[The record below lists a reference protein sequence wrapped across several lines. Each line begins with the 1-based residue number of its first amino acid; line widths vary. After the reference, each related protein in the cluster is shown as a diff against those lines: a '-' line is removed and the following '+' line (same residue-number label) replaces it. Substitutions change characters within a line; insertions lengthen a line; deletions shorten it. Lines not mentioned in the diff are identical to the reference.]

1 LQEIK
6 QDTERARAGLTDTV
20 DQLRSSVADTAS
32 EIRQRISPE
41 NIKAE
46 VSDYVR
52 SRREQFIDNVTTA
65 ARRNPLQAVAVG
77 ASLAYPML
85 RLVRAIPVPILMV
98 GAGLFL
104 AGSKTGQDLTQRA
117 SDAAADFTDKA
128 TRRAHDVRNDF
139 DDALAAARDYGAG
152 KVSDL
157 ADAAST
163 ARGYVSAARNQGAD
177 TVSGLANSAAAK
189 TESVMEGAAAAGS
202 RLSSTADDF
211 RKRAAAAG
219 EAVRQ
224 AASDVRDKTVAAA
237 GTVADAAADMATEA
251 NETAQDAYT
260 RSIAGAR
267 ETAETLRR
275 RSAELSSR
283 AGKTVLDTIQQN
295 PMAVAGIGL
304 LIGGLIASALPRSDL
319 ENKLVGDTSSELKSR
334 LRDAASRGAAVAKDV
349 ATDVYEDVARQADAN
364 GLTPGHMGEALSDL
378 GERVRKVADAAV
390 TTAFEP
396 DQVPSQNFGDMRHG

>member
-1 LQEIK
+1 LQQIK

-20 DQLRSSVADTAS
+20 DQLRNSVSETAS

-46 VSDYVR
+46 VGDYFR
-52 SRREQFIDNVTTA
+52 SRGEHLIDNVTAA

-85 RLVRAIPVPILMV
+85 RLARSIPMPILMV

-104 AGSKTGQDLTQRA
+104 AGSKTGQDLTQKA

-128 TRRAHDVRNDF
+128 ARRARDAKGDF

-152 KVSDL
+152 KVSDF
-157 ADAAST
+157 ADAASA

-177 TVSGLANSAAAK
+177 TVSGLAD
-189 TESVMEGAAAAGS
+189 AAAARTEGMIDDAAS
-202 RLSSTADDF
+202 AGARLSSTADDF
-211 RKRAAAAG
+211 RRRAVAAG

-224 AASDVRDKTVAAA
+224 AASDARDTTVKAA
-237 GTVADAAADMATEA
+237 GSMVDAATDMATEA
-251 NETAQDAYT
+251 NKSARDAYNK
-260 RSIAGAR
+260 SIEGAR
-267 ETAETLRR
+267 ETAESVRR
-275 RSAELSSR
+275 RSAEFSNR
-283 AGKTVLDTIQQN
+283 AGKTIMDTIQEN
-295 PMAVAGIGL
+295 PLAVAGVGL

-319 ENKLVGDTSSELKSR
+319 EDKLVGDTSSGLKDR
-334 LRDAASRGAAVAKDV
+334 VRDAATRGAAAAKDI
-349 ATDVYEDVARQADAN
+349 ASDVYEDVARKADVS
-364 GLTPGHMGEALSDL
+364 GLTPEHLGEALSDL
-378 GERVRKVADAAV
+378 GERVRAVADAAV

-396 DQVPSQNFGDMRHG
+396 DQVPSQKIGDMRHG